1 LTEKLLGV
9 MVKHTKE
16 PNMTMNALT
25 REDEAKLKTVF
36 DEVLKFMTQIDL
48 MKESAKDL
56 VKSVC
61 EELDLDK
68 KVINKAIRMAYK
80 NTLSDEQRTFDAI
93 NEVLQKTGRA

>member
-1 LTEKLLGV
+1 
-9 MVKHTKE
+9 
-16 PNMTMNALT
+16 MTMNALT

-48 MKESAKDL
+48 MKESTRDL

-80 NTLSDEQRTFDAI
+80 NTLSDEQKTFDAI